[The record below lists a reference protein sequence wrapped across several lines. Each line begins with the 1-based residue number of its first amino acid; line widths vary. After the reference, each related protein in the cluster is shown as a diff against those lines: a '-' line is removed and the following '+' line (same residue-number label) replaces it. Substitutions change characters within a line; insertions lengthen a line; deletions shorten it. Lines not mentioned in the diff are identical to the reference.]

1 MAPFPVR
8 SAATKELEDLGDLA
22 AGALRQVLTKNSSVE
37 LTRRAEA
44 LLSKLRGPL
53 TRGELLRALRV
64 AAILEDIA
72 SPEARKML
80 EGLAQGTPEARLTQ
94 EARAALQRLGKR

>member
-44 LLSKLRGPL
+44 LSKLRGPL